1 MTKLGD
7 LELITAGKYVAI
19 VGVIVLALICIGLG
33 IYGAGHSAGLSET
46 KTTEIAAIATPV
58 PTVVAT
64 ASPYPPAITFTVLST
79 TTSSGHYQVLTTTG
93 QILYCNN
100 YYSWN
105 GIEPQDSYTAT
116 VTGTDGSAYL
126 ISNPVMIA
134 QHYSYTNYRDSY
146 YDSVRYYN
154 YNGQY
159 WQCDGNLCDLVSWKQ
174 TRGERI
180 IYGKPPTY
188 GSYDQYGS
196 GNPDRSIAYG
206 SGNPWQGD

>member
-46 KTTEIAAIATPV
+46 KTTVAPIATPAPAVTVTSV
-58 PTVVAT
+58 P
-64 ASPYPPAITFTVLST
+64 SYPSVITFTVLST
-79 TTSSGHYQVLTTTG
+79 TTSSGHYQILTTAG

-100 YYSWN
+100 YYAWN

-116 VTGTDGSAYL
+116 VTGTDGSAYI
-126 ISNPVMIA
+126 ISDPVLIA
-134 QHYSYTNYRDSY
+134 QHYSSVSY
-146 YDSVRYYN
+146 GNDYPQYYSYNGRYY
-154 YNGQY
+154 QT
-159 WQCDGNLCDLVSWKQ
+159 DGRTVDEVSWKQ

-206 SGNPWQGD
+206 SGNPWQGE